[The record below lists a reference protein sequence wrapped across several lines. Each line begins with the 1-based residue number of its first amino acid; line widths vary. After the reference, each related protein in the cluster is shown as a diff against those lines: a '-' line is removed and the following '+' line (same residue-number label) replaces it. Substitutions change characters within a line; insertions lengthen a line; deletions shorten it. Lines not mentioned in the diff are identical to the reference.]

1 MKILFFSNE
10 FPVPHDHG
18 KAVFNLKMCQSLAG
32 RHEVR
37 VVAPIAW
44 TEHRRSAAL
53 PANVGCPTEYPVYYF
68 PPRIMHAERGRFMWW
83 SLKRQLTELTAVWPP
98 DVVLSYWTHPDG
110 EVARRVAESAG
121 APFVQMVGGS
131 DVLLGRSDTRR
142 WKRVLDVLNGAD
154 AVITIGGQL
163 AKEVVQLGV
172 APEKVTAMYRP
183 VDTSR
188 FLPGSQSSARRALDL
203 NPTAPI
209 VVWVGRMEPVKGL
222 DTLVMA
228 SAALRARFP
237 DVQVHLVG
245 DGSERAKLEA
255 VVRTRGLADVV
266 RFPGPAPHESLPAWY
281 RAADV
286 TVLPSFSEGVP
297 NVLLESI
304 ACATPFVASAVGG
317 VPDIADPAIDRLVPP
332 GQADALA
339 RALIEVLG
347 QRLRPKVVR
356 AVPATPEQSLRQLE
370 MVFERVTRPVGN
382 AVAVAS

>member
-1 MKILFFSNE
+1 M
-10 FPVPHDHG
+10 
-18 KAVFNLKMCQSLAG
+18 
-32 RHEVR
+32 
-37 VVAPIAW
+37 
-44 TEHRRSAAL
+44 
-53 PANVGCPTEYPVYYF
+53 
-68 PPRIMHAERGRFMWW
+68 
-83 SLKRQLTELTAVWPP
+83 
-98 DVVLSYWTHPDG
+98 
-110 EVARRVAESAG
+110 
-121 APFVQMVGGS
+121 
-131 DVLLGRSDTRR
+131 
-142 WKRVLDVLNGAD
+142 
-154 AVITIGGQL
+154 
-163 AKEVVQLGV
+163 
-172 APEKVTAMYRP
+172 
-183 VDTSR
+183 
-188 FLPGSQSSARRALDL
+188 
-203 NPTAPI
+203 
-209 VVWVGRMEPVKGL
+209 
-222 DTLVMA
+222 
-228 SAALRARFP
+228 
-237 DVQVHLVG
+237 QVHLVG

-339 RALIEVLG
+339 RALIDVLG